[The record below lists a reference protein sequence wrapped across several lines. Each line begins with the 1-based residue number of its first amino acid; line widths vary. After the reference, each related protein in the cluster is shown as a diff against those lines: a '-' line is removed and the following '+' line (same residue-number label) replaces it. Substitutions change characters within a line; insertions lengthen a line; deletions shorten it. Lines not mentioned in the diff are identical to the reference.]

1 MHPMRPVPIN
11 DAVRPRRAPFWPRR
25 ILLVGGDSVVSRA
38 LLIFLRK
45 EGFDAAIVSEDPA
58 SWSAELTGRPFGPD
72 RDAAHAADAVIVSP
86 HVTGARRAELG
97 RRLRQRAGLSGAPV
111 VALRDA
117 GDDDCEGMDA
127 SVAWPFRLREVLGT
141 IDSLT
146 GRQPRAE
153 SA

>member
-1 MHPMRPVPIN
+1 MHP
-11 DAVRPRRAPFWPRR
+11 VRPRQSPFWPRR
-25 ILLVGGDSVVSRA
+25 VLLVGGDSVVSRA

-58 SWSAELTGRPFGPD
+58 AWGAELTGRPFATE
-72 RDAAHAADAVIVSP
+72 RAITADAVIVSP
-86 HVTGARRAELG
+86 HVAGARRTELG
-97 RRLRQRAGLSGAPV
+97 RRLRQRPGLGDVPV

-117 GDDDCEGMDA
+117 GDDECEGVDA

-141 IDSLT
+141 IESLT
-146 GRQPRAE
+146 GRSARAE